1 MLRNGRYR
9 SFCDSRDRQGTAMH
23 DHFPMTVGS
32 LLRESVDVYVR
43 NWRPLTIMSLV
54 ALPSLAILLGLVPLL
69 VLFWMFFT
77 LPAVGWYPT
86 RQEVVIGLGLV
97 AVILV
102 VGMLPYNLARATVV
116 MAVSQYYVE
125 GSIAIRQ
132 CFTLALRSVVSLT
145 LSGIAVGSVVV
156 LVFFGCGFVIAYPF
170 ADAFAVPLNS
180 LFGDRFWF
188 EFGWTIPFW
197 LSLPST
203 VLISWLFFVEG
214 RMFTQEY
221 SGNWGRPAGPDG
233 SGGAGR
239 TGLRMR
245 TLAMGSVYTCVT
257 VAVRSSV
264 IIGSVVFYDFMVV
277 LVWGP
282 AYISALH
289 LLFIGLL
296 VPSVAALVV
305 VTPIAWIGRTLAYF
319 DLMKGRYGGEPE
331 LIRDDGGAFRWATRR
346 RSE

>member
-1 MLRNGRYR
+1 
-9 SFCDSRDRQGTAMH
+9 
-23 DHFPMTVGS
+23 MTVGS

-43 NWRPLTIMSLV
+43 NWRPLTVMSLA
-54 ALPSLAILLGLVPLL
+54 ALPSLAILLVLVPLL

-86 RQEVVIGLGLV
+86 WQEAIIGLGLV

-116 MAVSQYYVE
+116 IAVSQYYVE
-125 GSIAIRQ
+125 GRIAIGP
-132 CFTLALRSVVSLT
+132 CFKLALRSVVSLT
-145 LSGIAVGSVVV
+145 LSSIAVGIVVV
-156 LVFFGCGFVIAYPF
+156 LVFFGFGFVIAYPF

-180 LFGDRFWF
+180 LFGDDFWF

-197 LSLPST
+197 LSLPPS
-203 VLISWLFFVEG
+203 VLISWVFFGEG
-214 RMFTQEY
+214 RMFTHEC
-221 SGNWGRPAGPDG
+221 SGNWGRSAGPDG
-233 SGGAGR
+233 SGGSGR
-239 TGLRMR
+239 TGLPMR
-245 TLAMGSVYTCVT
+245 TLAMGSVYACGT

-282 AYISALH
+282 EHISALH

-305 VTPIAWIGRTLAYF
+305 VTPIAWTGRTLAYF
-319 DLMKGRYGGEPE
+319 DLMKRRYGGELD
-331 LIRDDGGAFRWATRR
+331 LIRDVGGAFRWAIRS